1 MTNQQKEEQTEMPT
15 AKKMVVV
22 TTIHKGV
29 FAGYPAGAQSNGNIK
44 LTQARMCVYWSQ
56 DVHGVVGLAAT
67 GPSKDCKVTAAAPSI
82 VLEGVTAV
90 AECTP
95 EATAAWEKGPWR

>member
-1 MTNQQKEEQTEMPT
+1 MPT
-15 AKKMVVV
+15 KKMVVV
-22 TTIHKGV
+22 TTTHKGV
-29 FAGYPAGAQSNGNIK
+29 FAGYPVGEAKDGTVK

-67 GPSKDCKVTAAAPSI
+67 GPSKNCRVTAAAPSI
-82 VLEGVTAV
+82 QLEGVTAI

-95 EATAAWEKGPWR
+95 EATAAWEKGPWL